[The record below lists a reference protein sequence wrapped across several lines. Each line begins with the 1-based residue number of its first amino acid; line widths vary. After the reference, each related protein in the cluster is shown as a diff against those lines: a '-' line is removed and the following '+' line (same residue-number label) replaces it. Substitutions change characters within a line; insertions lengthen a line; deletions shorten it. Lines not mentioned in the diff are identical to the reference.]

1 MPKKTPFHSR
11 TAELC
16 QSYSWQEWSGYLS
29 ANLYELEHTREYYA
43 IRTAAALIDISPLY
57 KYHIHG
63 PDALALLNRVVTRD
77 VAGCAVGQVMYTPWC
92 DDDGQVIDDG
102 TLARLDDSLY
112 RLTAADPTL
121 SWLQDNALG
130 LDVRI
135 EDVSE
140 AIAAVALQG
149 PTAREVLKTLTAADL
164 DSLKYFRLL
173 QTELA
178 GVISPPIAATISR
191 TGYTGDLGYEIWV
204 EPQHAGRLWDAVVE
218 VGRAYRL
225 RAAGN
230 LALDMAR
237 IEAGLLLINV
247 DFVSSKKAMFD
258 IQKSSP
264 LELGL
269 GWTVKLGKDY
279 FVGQAALRRE
289 KARGPAWQTVGLEV
303 ELPSLEAVYR
313 EFDLPLTLPGYSWNE
328 AVPVYDKSGTIQ
340 IGKATSGTWSPIL
353 KKYVALARIRPRYAQ
368 PGTQVAMEVTV
379 EAHRRPALATVVR
392 TPFFDPARKRE

>member
-1 MPKKTPFHSR
+1 MPRKTPFHSR

-57 KYHIHG
+57 KYHVRG
-63 PDALALLNRVVTRD
+63 PDALPLLNRVVTRD
-77 VAGCAVGQVMYTPWC
+77 VERCAVGQVMYTPWC

-102 TLARLDDSLY
+102 TLARLDDNLY

-121 SWLQDNALG
+121 AWLQDNAFG
-130 LDVRI
+130 LEVQI

-149 PTAREVLKTLTAADL
+149 PTARELLKELTAADL
-164 DSLKYFRLL
+164 DHLKYFRLIR
-173 QTELA
+173 TNLA
-178 GVISPPIAATISR
+178 DIPATISR

-204 EPQHAGRLWDAVVE
+204 EPQHAGKLWDTIME
-218 VGRAYRL
+218 VGSAYHI

-247 DFVSSKKAMFD
+247 DFNSAKKVMFE
-258 IQKSSP
+258 IQKSTP
-264 LELGL
+264 FELGL
-269 GWTVKLGKDY
+269 GWTVKLDKAY
-279 FVGQAALRRE
+279 FVGQVALRRE
-289 KARGPAWQTVGLEV
+289 KERGPAWRTVGLEV
-303 ELPSLEAVYR
+303 DLPSLETLYR
-313 EFDLPLTLPGYSWNE
+313 EFGMPLTLPSHAWNE
-328 AVPVYDKSGTIQ
+328 AVPVYDGSGTIQ
-340 IGKATSGTWSPIL
+340 VGKATSGTWSPVL
-353 KKYVALARIRPRYAQ
+353 KKYVALARIRPRYAR
-368 PGTQVAMEVTV
+368 PGARLAMEVTV
-379 EAHRRPALATVVR
+379 EAHRRQALATVVR
-392 TPFFDPARKRE
+392 LPFFDPPRKKA